1 MQEKEVMKI
10 LRNIL
15 VLIMV
20 QFLLT
25 ACLPNA
31 TMEPS
36 TPDLTATSANSLTV
50 TVPSSP
56 DLTATPLQDLTG
68 LEPGWWNEAVF
79 YEIFVRSFK
88 DSNGDGVGDFNGII
102 EMLDYLNDG
111 DPNTTGDLGI
121 SGIWLMPIT
130 ESNSY
135 HGYDVVDYYSVDT
148 EYGTKEDFLR
158 LVDEAHKRGIRI
170 IIDLV
175 INHTGIDH
183 PWFLASNNGDP
194 NYRNWYIWS
203 PENPGYTGPWGQQ
216 VWYQGKS
223 GYYYAVFWSGMPD
236 LNLKNPVVTQKIY
249 DITRFWLTDMNVD
262 GFRLDAIRHFIEN
275 DNIQENTTDTHN
287 WLQSYYKYY
296 KTLDP
301 GVFTV
306 GEAWTDTAHVI
317 PYVGDEVDITFEFD
331 LAEAFVRSANGPIAS
346 SVNTQLKTVLESYPA
361 NQYGVFLTNHD
372 QDRVMSV
379 LGGDVQKA
387 KMAAVMLLTSP
398 GVPFI
403 YYGEEIGMTGVK
415 PDEDIRRPM
424 QWNGNDRTAGFTT
437 GKSWRTVASDY
448 AGINVA
454 TETTDPDSLLNL
466 YRILIQLR
474 NEHASLRNGKTL
486 ILDAGTQRMFA
497 ILRYDETEAFLILI
511 NVHSKPLT
519 TGLYGLSAE
528 AWPVRANFK
537 VSTVI
542 GLDDPVPPQVNTEGG
557 IDGYQPFVEIPA
569 ESYTILHFTP

>member
-1 MQEKEVMKI
+1 MKI

-15 VLIMV
+15 VVIMV

-31 TMEPS
+31 VTEPS
-36 TPDLTATSANSLTV
+36 TPYLKVTSANGLTV
-50 TVPSSP
+50 TEPPSP
-56 DLTATPLQDLTG
+56 DLTATPLPDLIG
-68 LEPGWWNEAVF
+68 LEPGWWNDAVF

-121 SGIWLMPIT
+121 TGIWLMPIT

-135 HGYDVVDYYSVDT
+135 HGYDVVDYNSVDT

-158 LVDEAHKRGIRI
+158 LVDEAHQRGIRV

-183 PWFLASNNGDP
+183 TWFQASNNGDP

-216 VWYQGKS
+216 VWYPGKS
-223 GYYYAVFWSGMPD
+223 GFYYAVFWSGMPD
-236 LNLKNPVVTQKIY
+236 LNLKNPDVTQKIY

-275 DNIQENTTDTHN
+275 DNVQENTNDTHN
-287 WLQSYYKYY
+287 WLHSYYKFY
-296 KTLDP
+296 KSLDP

-331 LAEAFVRSANGPIAS
+331 LAEAFVRAANGPIAS
-346 SVNTQLKTVLESYPA
+346 SVNTQFRTVLESYPA

-437 GKSWRTVASDY
+437 GKSWRTVTNDY
-448 AGINVA
+448 PGTNVD
-454 TETTDPDSLLNL
+454 TENTDPDSLLNL
-466 YRILIQLR
+466 YRMLIQLR
-474 NEHASLRNGKTL
+474 NEHASLRLGKTL

-497 ILRYDETEAFLILI
+497 ILRYNETEAFLILI

-519 TGLYGLSAE
+519 TGLYGLSAD
-528 AWPVRANFK
+528 AWPVLANFK
-537 VSTVI
+537 VSTVM
-542 GLDDPVPPQVNTEGG
+542 GLEDPVPPQVNAEGG
-557 IDGYQPFVEIPA
+557 IDGYQPFIEVPA
-569 ESYTILHFTP
+569 ESYTVLHFKP